1 MTVATP
7 GDAGCVLRFRHGARF
22 RCGCASS
29 SNVRDGCDA
38 YEDQALLCVGRL
50 QYSTTIY
57 SMWLLGVARQEP
69 SHRWK
74 MRREVYNPPTMTCM
88 TASCFQRVFPCT
100 KYSRVPR
107 AIPLVAQDSPQ
118 LLPQLSSRC
127 TQAGRDGFHR
137 HCSIATAAREAMI
150 GAATARRPAMSSV
163 MRARRASVAA
173 AAC

>member
-1 MTVATP
+1 MSNEKTSIPRHGCRASMASLRGSLPECHGEPSMTVATP
-7 GDAGCVLRFRHGARF
+7 RDAGCVLRFRHGARF

-29 SNVRDGCDA
+29 SNVREGCDA

-74 MRREVYNPPTMTCM
+74 MRREVYNLPTMTCM
-88 TASCFQRVFPCT
+88 TGSCFQRVFPCT

-107 AIPLVAQDSPQ
+107 AIPLSAHDTPQ
-118 LLPQLSSRC
+118 LLPQPSSRF
-127 TQAGRDGFHR
+127 TLAGHDGFHWDCER
-137 HCSIATAAREAMI
+137 T
-150 GAATARRPAMSSV
+150 
-163 MRARRASVAA
+163 
-173 AAC
+173 